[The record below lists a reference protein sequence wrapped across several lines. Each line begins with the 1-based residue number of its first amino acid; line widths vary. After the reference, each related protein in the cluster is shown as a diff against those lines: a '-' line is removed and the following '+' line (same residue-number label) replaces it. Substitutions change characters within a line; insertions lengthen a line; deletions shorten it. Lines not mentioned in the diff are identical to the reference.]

1 MPDPKSCAAKG
12 LVPGTK
18 EYNDCVNYKGAY
30 ANKGKANPAK
40 GGPKK
45 PAGGGGY

>member
-18 EYNDCVNYKGAY
+18 EYNDCVGYKGSY
-30 ANKGKANPAK
+30 ANKGKASPSRR
-40 GGPKK
+40 GSKK
-45 PAGGGGY
+45 PSGGGGY